1 MKNIG
6 GGFIYKKK
14 LADFL
19 ILFYFLSK
27 AKRFS
32 DEAPKPGIAI

>member
-1 MKNIG
+1 MKNIVF
-6 GGFIYKKK
+6 FISKKK
-14 LADFL
+14 IADFIFL
-19 ILFYFLSK
+19 FLSK